1 MDAFTCSILSR
12 IVLNILDFAQ
22 VNDEATEKMNEEEIF
37 LKKER
42 RERERGGGW
51 REREIVERDRGGEGR
66 ERERRG
72 RRLTLH

>member
-42 RERERGGGW
+42 RERERGGG
-51 REREIVERDRGGEGR
+51 V
-66 ERERRG
+66 ERERDSREGQRRG
-72 RRLTLH
+72 GQGEGEEG